1 MTYLY
6 IDDERTP
13 STDHEWVV
21 VRSYNEAIDYLEAN
35 PCPSYISFDHD
46 LGDGPTGK
54 DIATWMVRR
63 DLNCEPG
70 NDYIPT
76 DFQFNVHSAN
86 PVGRDNIK
94 AVLEGYLAFREVD
107 LARIKS

>member
-46 LGDGPTGK
+46 LGDSPTGK

-94 AVLEGYLAFREVD
+94 AVLEGYLAFRDNETN
-107 LARIKS
+107 RSN